1 MKWLLDKIKGDKA
14 IWAVVMFLSLA
25 SLFVVFSS
33 IDLLRTTSLFLKH
46 TVFLVA
52 GIGVM
57 YLVHLMDYRYFAR
70 FSQILLILV
79 VPLLIFTLFWGI
91 NLNDASRWIHL
102 PVIDLTFQPSD
113 AAKLILIMYLAR
125 MIARKQLV
133 MDNFVRS
140 LVPIVLPVLA
150 VCFFI
155 GVADLSTAL
164 VLFFT
169 SFILM
174 IVGRVSWRHIS
185 ALAGAG
191 FLVALISGTVL
202 VSTPDAW
209 LKDKGRLLTW
219 KNRMMSFVQD
229 GEQPQQVVESK
240 LAIVNGGWLGQGPGH
255 GQQRAFLPGAYSD
268 YVYAVVIEEF
278 GLFGGLFIV
287 GLYLILFE
295 RSLVIFR
302 KCRNSFG
309 ALLAIGLSLSLV
321 IQALV
326 HMAVVVNLVPV
337 TGLPLPLVSKGGTS
351 MLFTCIALGIIL
363 SVSRTIDEEDEKNGG
378 SIVPAL

>member
-33 IDLLRTTSLFLKH
+33 IDLLRTPALFVKHTLFLA
-46 TVFLVA
+46 L
-52 GIGVM
+52 GITVM
-57 YLVHLMDYRYFAR
+57 YLTHLMDYRYFAR
-70 FSQILLILV
+70 FSQILLALV
-79 VPLLIFTLFWGI
+79 IPLLAFTLFFGI
-91 NLNDASRWIHL
+91 NLNDASRWVSI
-102 PVIDLTFQPSD
+102 PVIELTFQPSD

-125 MIARKQLV
+125 VIARKQLV
-133 MDNFVRS
+133 MSSFVKS
-140 LVPIVLPVLA
+140 LFPIVVPVLF
-150 VCFFI
+150 VCCLI

-174 IVGRVSWRHIS
+174 IIGRVAWRYIF
-185 ALAGAG
+185 AMAAGGVIIAAIFG
-191 FLVALISGTVL
+191 GVLI
-202 VSTPDAW
+202 STPDAW
-209 LKDKGRLLTW
+209 IKDQGRLLTW
-219 KNRMMSFVQD
+219 KNRLLSFADTETV
-229 GEQPQQVVESK
+229 PQQVAESK
-240 LAIVNGGWLGQGPGH
+240 LAICNGGWVGQGPGR

-268 YVYAVVIEEF
+268 YIYAVVIEEF
-278 GLFGGLFIV
+278 GLFGGLFLV

-295 RSLVIFR
+295 RSLLIFK

-321 IQALV
+321 VQAFV

-351 MLFTCIALGIIL
+351 MLFTCLALGIIL
-363 SVSRTIDEEDEKNGG
+363 SVSRTIEEEAKKSKTKNV
-378 SIVPAL
+378 VPA